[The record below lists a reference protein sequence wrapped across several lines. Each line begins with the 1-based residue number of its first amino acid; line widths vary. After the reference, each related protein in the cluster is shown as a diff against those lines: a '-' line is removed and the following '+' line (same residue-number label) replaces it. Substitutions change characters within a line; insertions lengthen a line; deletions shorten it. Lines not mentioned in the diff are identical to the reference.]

1 MAAEALIV
9 VDVQNDFL
17 PGGALAVPDGDLI
30 LPTVQALMMR
40 FDHVIL
46 TQDWHPQNH
55 QSFASNHSGFSA
67 YDAITVDYGPQTL
80 WPDHCIQGSEG
91 AALHGSLPVDKAEMI
106 IRKGMDPKIDS
117 YSAFFEN
124 DRKTPTGLRGYL
136 KERGINKLTFCGL
149 ATDFC
154 VAYSA
159 LDAKNCGFDVSV
171 ALAACAGI
179 DLNGSLDLMLKTM
192 NDSGVKLLMGAL

>member
-1 MAAEALIV
+1 MGKEALVV

-30 LPTVQALMMR
+30 LPTVFALMMR
-40 FDHVIL
+40 FEHVIL
-46 TQDWHPQNH
+46 TQDWHPQSH
-55 QSFASNHSGFSA
+55 MSFASNHHGFSA
-67 YDAITVDYGPQTL
+67 YDSIMVDYGPQTL

-91 AALHGSLPVDKAEMI
+91 AALHGSLPVDKAELI
-106 IRKGMDPKIDS
+106 IRKGTNPQIDS

-136 KERGINKLTFCGL
+136 TERGIKNLTFCGL

-159 LDAKNCGFDVSV
+159 LDAKNCGFDVAV
-171 ALAACAGI
+171 ALSGCAGLDI
-179 DLNGSLDLMLKTM
+179 NGSLDFMLKTM
-192 NDSGVKLLMGAL
+192 NDTGVKLLMGAI

>member
-1 MAAEALIV
+1 MADEALIV

-17 PGGALAVPDGDLI
+17 PGGALAIPDGDLI
-30 LPTVQALMMR
+30 LPVVNALMMR
-40 FDHVIL
+40 FRHVVL

-55 QSFASNHSGFSA
+55 LSFASNHHGFSA
-67 YDAITVDYGPQTL
+67 YDTITVDYGPQTL
-80 WPDHCIQGSEG
+80 WPDHCVQGSEG

-106 IRKGMDPKIDS
+106 IRKGTDPKIDS

-136 KERGINKLTFCGL
+136 KERGIHKLTFCGL

-171 ALAACAGI
+171 ALAGCAGL

-192 NDSGVKLLMGAL
+192 NDSRVNLLMGAL

>member
-1 MAAEALIV
+1 MADEALIV

-17 PGGALAVPDGDLI
+17 PGGALAIPDSDFI
-30 LPTVQALMMR
+30 LPVVNALMMR
-40 FDHVIL
+40 FHHVIL

-55 QSFASNHSGFSA
+55 QSFASNHHGFSA
-67 YDAITVDYGPQTL
+67 YDTITVDYGPQTL
-80 WPDHCIQGSEG
+80 WPDHCVQGSEG

-106 IRKGMDPKIDS
+106 IRKGTNPEIDS

-136 KERGINKLTFCGL
+136 KERGIKKLTFCGL

-171 ALAACAGI
+171 ALAACAGL

-192 NDSGVKLLMGAL
+192 NDSGVNLLMGAL